1 MARKPIN
8 AEVPAAQSKPTSAER
23 SKAPPPK
30 RQRQRKPIPAALKGI
45 AALVIVAVVFILAAI
60 LGGRGGEQES
70 STTPAPTPV
79 ATENAGESD
88 ASHTAEQL
96 GYPAFATNN
105 TTRIG
110 SSDAASN
117 AAAVALAVYPS
128 TVDTLRP
135 DAVTFVDGE
144 SWHATVAAAVLM
156 AKPLGAPLLVSGPS
170 GSPETTSQALDVLDP
185 QGSKRTRGAQAFAIG
200 PAEVPGGLKAT
211 RVGGESPADTA
222 AEIATLRDR
231 LLGGPPAH
239 IVIAPASDPGFAVP
253 AAAWAARS
261 GDPVLFAERE
271 ALPEATA
278 TILQGHPD
286 VPVYVLGPSTAI
298 SSQVVREIA
307 KIGGQVHRVSGEDP
321 VTNAI
326 AFARYADG
334 GFGWN
339 INDPGHGLVVARA
352 DAPLDAAVA
361 APLSGSGTWGPL
373 LLSDSAAT
381 LPAALRDYMLDIKP
395 GYSDDPTRAFYNHV
409 WVIGDEEAI
418 GVNQQAEIDELA
430 EVAAVRGEP

>member
-135 DAVTFVDGE
+135 DAVTFGDGE

-185 QGSKRTRGAQAFAIG
+185 QGRKRTRGAQDVAIG
-200 PAEVPGGLKAT
+200 PAGGPGAHPPRSSWRRRAIRASPTLPRPGRLVPEARSSLPNERHCRRRPPRSSKAIPT
-211 RVGGESPADTA
+211 CPSTCSVPRRRSPPRWCARSPKSAVRCTASPARILSPPRSPSPATPTA
-222 AEIATLRDR
+222 GSVGTSTPPGTASSSPAPMPRSTRR
-231 LLGGPPAH
+231 WQRRSPVRALG
-239 IVIAPASDPGFAVP
+239 VRCCS
-253 AAAWAARS
+253 
-261 GDPVLFAERE
+261 
-271 ALPEATA
+271 ATA
-278 TILQGHPD
+278 PLRCRRRCATTCSTSSRAT
-286 VPVYVLGPSTAI
+286 VMTRRAPST
-298 SSQVVREIA
+298 
-307 KIGGQVHRVSGEDP
+307 
-321 VTNAI
+321 TT
-326 AFARYADG
+326 
-334 GFGWN
+334 FG
-339 INDPGHGLVVARA
+339 
-352 DAPLDAAVA
+352 
-361 APLSGSGTWGPL
+361 
-373 LLSDSAAT
+373 
-381 LPAALRDYMLDIKP
+381 
-395 GYSDDPTRAFYNHV
+395 
-409 WVIGDEEAI
+409 
-418 GVNQQAEIDELA
+418 
-430 EVAAVRGEP
+430 